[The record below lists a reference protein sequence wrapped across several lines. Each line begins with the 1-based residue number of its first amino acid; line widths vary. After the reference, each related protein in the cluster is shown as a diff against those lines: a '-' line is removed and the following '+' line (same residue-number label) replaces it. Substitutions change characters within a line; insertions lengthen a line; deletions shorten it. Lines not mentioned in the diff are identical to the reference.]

1 MGAIS
6 IKANMKQLITII
18 AVILLTITNC
28 YAEEPR
34 TVGTYKKHIKSD
46 EHQGKN
52 FDHFIHHMLYLSGVG
67 DGYIAINKQRMT
79 DKQKP
84 LYCQL
89 DAEAL
94 NGADYVRI
102 LDKALKNPDNQI
114 PDQFTVA
121 EAMLLALK
129 EEFPCQ

>member
-1 MGAIS
+1 
-6 IKANMKQLITII
+6 MKQFITII
-18 AVILLTITNC
+18 AVSLLTITYC

-34 TVGTYKKHIKSD
+34 TVRTYKRHIKSD
-46 EHQGKN
+46 EHQGKD
-52 FDHFIHHMLYLSGVG
+52 FDHAIHHMLYLSGVG
-67 DGYIAINKQRMT
+67 DGYRAINKQRKA

-89 DAEAL
+89 DAQTL
-94 NGADYVRI
+94 DGADYVKI
-102 LDKALKNPDNQI
+102 LEKALKNPDNPI
-114 PDQFTVA
+114 ADQLTVA